1 MRGEVGDVARRQG
14 VSLSAPRE
22 RERVMEGGLRE
33 GAQAARRIGAGG
45 PRKRKKGGERKKE
58 KGFLGI
64 SLIP

>member
-1 MRGEVGDVARRQG
+1 
-14 VSLSAPRE
+14 
-22 RERVMEGGLRE
+22 MEGGLRE

-58 KGFLGI
+58 KEKGFLGI